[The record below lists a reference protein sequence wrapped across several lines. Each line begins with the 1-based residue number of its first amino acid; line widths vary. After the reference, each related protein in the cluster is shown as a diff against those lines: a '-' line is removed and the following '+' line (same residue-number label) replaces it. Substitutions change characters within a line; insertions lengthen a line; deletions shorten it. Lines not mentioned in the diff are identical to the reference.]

1 MRNVDSEIPSPPIR
15 LLRISIPQRLRGD
28 FCNKTCQLHSTSFP
42 RAGSRSASGV
52 RADDG
57 CAGANEVNDVERQI
71 VVDHVAE
78 KQLNSDDDGNA
89 QTDW

>member
-1 MRNVDSEIPSPPIR
+1 MRTQLDR
-15 LLRISIPQRLRGD
+15 SIYHSSCMGNSTTRA
-28 FCNKTCQLHSTSFP
+28 CQEATLHSTSFP

-57 CAGANEVNDVERQI
+57 AGANEVNDVEHQI
-71 VVDHVAE
+71 VADHVAE